1 MTNLTDIEWARIE
14 HLFDEPRQRRGA
26 GRPAANPRAIL
37 DAIRWIQ
44 QSGERWLHLPA
55 TFPPQ
60 QTCYMKFLQW
70 RKDGRIAEV
79 ERILDGPCALQTT
92 PIMQQSQAA

>member
-1 MTNLTDIEWARIE
+1 MTNLTDSEWTRVE
-14 HLFDEPRQRRGA
+14 HLFDETRQRKGA

-44 QSGERWLHLPA
+44 QTGERWLYLPS

-70 RKDGRIAEV
+70 RKDGRIQEV
-79 ERILDGPCALQTT
+79 ERLLGVSTGTEVVPQGRPTH
-92 PIMQQSQAA
+92 AA

>member
-1 MTNLTDIEWARIE
+1 MTNLTDFEWTRVE
-14 HLFDEPRQRRGA
+14 HLFDESRQRKGA

-44 QSGERWLHLPA
+44 QNGERWIYLPS

-79 ERILDGPCALQTT
+79 ERVLGAVTEDSSTPPEGQTH
-92 PIMQQSQAA
+92 AA

>member
-1 MTNLTDIEWARIE
+1 LTNLTDQEWTCVE
-14 HLFDEPRQRRGA
+14 HLFDELRHRKGA

-44 QSGERWLHLPA
+44 QTGERWLYLPA

-79 ERILDGPCALQTT
+79 ERLLGAVEARHSTDVEQPR
-92 PIMQQSQAA
+92 AA

>member
-1 MTNLTDIEWARIE
+1 MTNLTDSEWKRVE
-14 HLFDEPRQRRGA
+14 HLFDETRQRKGA

-44 QSGERWLHLPA
+44 QTGERWLYLPA

-70 RKDGRIAEV
+70 RKDGRIQEAERLLGSLV
-79 ERILDGPCALQTT
+79 D
-92 PIMQQSQAA
+92 QAVQPAHRTHAA